1 MPRTEAAADAFYL
14 DGFSPAL
21 NPELWSP
28 EVCRSLARLALP
40 EATLATWSVAGGVR
54 RALSPACDRCWSAD
68 IASIDSPKRAGQLK

>member
-54 RALSPACDRCWSAD
+54 RALSQ
-68 IASIDSPKRAGQLK
+68 AGFAGLRQMLVGRYCVD